1 MDNIFDNEIFDKAK
15 EVFDVACKK
24 TGEVVSAGKQ
34 RFDIATMESRL
45 EKAYN
50 ALGKAAY
57 KAIEANGTENEEL
70 KAAAAD
76 ITTKIT
82 EIEEAKKELAQLK
95 NKRICPKCSAAIEKT
110 SVFCNY
116 CGEKLIYEETQ
127 GE

>member
-15 EVFDVACKK
+15 EVLDVACKK

-50 ALGKAAY
+50 ALGKAAF
-57 KAIEANGTENEEL
+57 KEINEKGTDNEEL
-70 KAAAAD
+70 KAAVNDIAEKIAAID
-76 ITTKIT
+76 A
-82 EIEEAKKELAQLK
+82 AKKELAEMR

>member
-34 RFDIATMESRL
+34 RFDIATMENRL

-50 ALGKAAY
+50 ALGKVAF
-57 KAIEANGTENEEL
+57 KVIEENGTENEEL
-70 KAAAAD
+70 KAAVAD
-76 ITTKIT
+76 ISTKIA
-82 EIEEAKKELAQLK
+82 EIEEAKKELAQIK
-95 NKRICPKCSAAIEKT
+95 NKRICPKCSMAIEKT

-116 CGEKLIYEETQ
+116 CGEKLIFEETQ